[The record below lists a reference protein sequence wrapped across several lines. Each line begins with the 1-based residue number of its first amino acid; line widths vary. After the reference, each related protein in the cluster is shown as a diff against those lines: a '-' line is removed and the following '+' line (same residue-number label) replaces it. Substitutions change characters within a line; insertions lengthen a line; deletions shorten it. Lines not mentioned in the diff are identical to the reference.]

1 MPAVATHLS
10 PYGGS
15 WYPGD
20 PEPLRQLLDDQ
31 FEASAR
37 RTGPYLAPKALAFV
51 VPHAGLMYSG
61 TVAAAAYRH
70 LVEEPPERVILLGFP
85 HRGAPSGAWIPEVEV
100 YRTPLGESTVD
111 RETTERLLDSD
122 AFRTLPEAALCD
134 HSVEIQLPLLG
145 KAAPQAKV
153 VPVYVSH
160 LSEAGRE
167 AAAQELVR
175 YIGPGTVLL
184 ASSDFTHYG
193 RSFGF
198 QPFPADEQ
206 VSQRLRELDESVM
219 EAASSLRPELF
230 WDTIRETEATVCGTE
245 PISLLLAAL
254 RLADSADEIFQET
267 LDYQTSGDIT
277 EDYKHSVSY
286 AALGYFRFS
295 SFQLDRENQEL
306 LLGSARRTLEHY
318 QQTGERR
325 PVPPER
331 VTSALERRAAAF
343 VTLHQNGKLRG
354 CVGRRGAA
362 ESVAQAIP
370 ALTLAAALE
379 DSRFPP
385 LEPSETG
392 IEIEISVL
400 SPFKRVPNR
409 DSFQAGAHGAYVE
422 AGYRHA
428 LLLPQVASEARWGA
442 RQFFD
447 ALARKAGLSA
457 EVYKDPATRLWLFR
471 AQVFG

>member
-1 MPAVATHLS
+1 MSAVATHLS

-15 WYPGD
+15 WYPGE
-20 PEPLRQLLDDQ
+20 PELLRQLLEEQ
-31 FEASAR
+31 FETSAR
-37 RTGPYLAPKALAFV
+37 RAGPYLAPRALAFV

-70 LVEEPPERVILLGFP
+70 LAEEPPERVILLGFP
-85 HRGAPSGAWIPEVEV
+85 HRGAPSGVWIPEVQT
-100 YRTPLGESTVD
+100 YQMPLGELAVD
-111 RETTERLLDSD
+111 LETTERLLVSG
-122 AFRTLPEAALCD
+122 AFQRLAESRLCD
-134 HSVEIQLPLLG
+134 HSVEIQLPLVG
-145 KAAPQAKV
+145 RAAPQAKV
-153 VPVYVSH
+153 VPIYVSH
-160 LSEAGRE
+160 LGEAGRE
-167 AAAQELVR
+167 AAARELAR

-198 QPFPADEQ
+198 QPFPADDQ
-206 VSQRLRELDESVM
+206 VARRLRELDESVI

-230 WDTIRETEATVCGTE
+230 WEEIRNTEATVCGTE

-267 LDYQTSGDIT
+267 LDYQTSGEIT
-277 EDYKHSVSY
+277 DDYQHSVSY

-295 SFQLDRENQEL
+295 SFQLEPEDQQL
-306 LLGSARRTLEHY
+306 LLKSARCTLEQY
-318 QQTGERR
+318 RQTGEQR

-331 VTSALERRAAAF
+331 VTRRLERRAAVF
-343 VTLHQNGKLRG
+343 VTLHQNGRLRG
-354 CVGRRGAA
+354 CVGRRGAT
-362 ESVAQAIP
+362 ESLAQAIP
-370 ALTLAAALE
+370 ALTLASALE
-379 DSRFPP
+379 DTRFRP
-385 LEPSETG
+385 LDPSETG

-409 DSFQAGAHGAYVE
+409 DCFQVGAHGAYLE
-422 AGYRHA
+422 SGYRHA

-447 ALARKAGLSA
+447 ALARKAGLST
-457 EVYKDPATRLWLFR
+457 EIYKDPATRMWLFR
-471 AQVFG
+471 AQVFQ